1 MEAKKVLVKEG
12 DVAIITCPFCRKT
25 KKQSVAPFKEK
36 RKRELR
42 IKCSC
47 EKIFSICLECRKH
60 QRKYVKL
67 LGKCINLSQ
76 HRNSQDIILIN
87 ISLGGI
93 GFNPMKMYEI
103 RKDDRLQVSFSLND
117 SNNTPIETTATVR
130 AVSKDYV
137 GCEFNTTESFKPTL
151 GFYLLG

>member
-25 KKQSVAPFKEK
+25 KKLSVAPFKEK

-60 QRKYVKL
+60 QRKDVKL
-67 LGKCINLSQ
+67 LGKSINISQ
-76 HRNSQDIILIN
+76 HRKSQDIILIN

-93 GFNPMKMYEI
+93 GFKPMKKYEI
-103 RKDDRLQVSFSLND
+103 RKDDRLQVSFSLDD
-117 SNNTPIETTATVR
+117 SNKTPIETTATVR

-137 GCEFNTTESFKPTL
+137 GCQFNTTESFKPTL